1 MTAHVP
7 LETGLWMLF
16 WNSDPP
22 ADGHSLPGELTV
34 CFDDLV
40 VAAKAKSMGS
50 GSGFFLL
57 YAVSSTNKIVH
68 EAVVAAADLLQTGK
82 AMASTARYL
91 PIKAAGGT
99 ARIFVRYL
107 GSQI

>member
-7 LETGLWMLF
+7 LETDLWTLF

-22 ADGHSLPGELTV
+22 ADGHSLPGQLTI
-34 CFDDLV
+34 CFDDLA
-40 VAAKAKSMGS
+40 VAAKAKSIS
-50 GSGFFLL
+50 TRSGFFLL
-57 YAVSSTNKIVH
+57 YAVSKENEIIH
-68 EAVVAAADLLQTGK
+68 QAVVGAAYLLDTGK

-91 PIKAAGGT
+91 PIKAAGGK

-107 GSQI
+107 GSHV